1 VAQPGSALEWG
12 SRGRWFESSRP
23 DFSGVEADLYISARC
38 QLQYSLIGYE
48 EAITVVNKSCINV
61 GILGWGTVG
70 TGVSKILVNQNALIS
85 KNSGIQL
92 CLKKV
97 VKRTLP
103 ASRHGIQLPD
113 DCLTTDPAEVVDNPD
128 IDIVVELVGGISD
141 AHSLITRS
149 IQNGKHV
156 VTANKALLAEHGG
169 ELFQLAQKHQV
180 SLNFEASTAG
190 GIPIIKTLQESFTAN
205 QIQSIYGIVNG
216 TCNYML
222 TEMHERGVDFSDVLA
237 DAQEKGYAEAD
248 PTLDIEGIDAAQKL
262 SLLIALAYGVN
273 LSIDQFHVEGI
284 TDISQKEIQYAHELG
299 YVIKL
304 IAIAK
309 LTEDNRV
316 EARVHPTLLPERS
329 LLANVNGAY
338 NAVCVIGSAVGPTL
352 FYGQGAGE
360 MPTASAVV
368 ADIIDAAKSIQWGIS
383 SPISHAW
390 LTDSK
395 TEITVCSIEDIETRY
410 YLRFVVIDRPGV
422 LASIGNILGNCH
434 ISISSVIQKEPH
446 DTDTVS
452 LMMLTHKARE
462 KNMNAALKQI
472 LKLDV
477 VKGDAKLIRIE
488 EEVAF

>member
-1 VAQPGSALEWG
+1 MAQPGSALEWG

-23 DFSGVEADLYISARC
+23 DFSGVGGIEVFRC
-38 QLQYSLIGYE
+38 PVWFAQIITR
-48 EAITVVNKSCINV
+48 EAIAVVDKSCINI

-85 KNSGIQL
+85 KNSSVQL
-92 CLKKV
+92 ALKKV

-103 ASRHGIQLPD
+103 ATRHGIELPD
-113 DCLTTDPAEVVDNPD
+113 DFLTTEPADVVDNPA
-128 IDIVVELVGGISD
+128 IDIVVELIGGVTE
-141 AHSLITRS
+141 AHSLITRA
-149 IQNGKHV
+149 IKNGKHV

-222 TEMHERGVDFSDVLA
+222 TEMHESGVDFADVLA

-262 SLLIALAYGVN
+262 SLLISLAYGVN
-273 LSIDQFHVEGI
+273 FSVDEFHVEGI
-284 TDISQKEIQYAHELG
+284 TDISQQEIQYASELG

-309 LTEDNRV
+309 LTDDNRV

-338 NAVCVIGSAVGPTL
+338 NAVCVVGSAVGPTL

-368 ADIIDAAKSIQWGIS
+368 ADIIDAAKSIQYGKS
-383 SPISHAW
+383 SPISQAW
-390 LTDSK
+390 LGNSQ
-395 TEITVCSIEDIETRY
+395 TEISLCPIDDIETRY
-410 YLRFVVIDRPGV
+410 YLRFVVIDKPGV
-422 LASIGNILGNCH
+422 LASIGSILGNYD
-434 ISISSVIQKEPH
+434 ISIASVVQKEPH
-446 DTDTVS
+446 DTETVS
-452 LMMLTHKARE
+452 LMMLTHHARE
-462 KNMNAALKQI
+462 KNMTDALEEI
-472 LKLDV
+472 SKLEV
-477 VKGDAKLIRIE
+477 VKGGAKLIRIE